1 MLRVTV
7 QPSDAS
13 SLRMQSQIAVD
24 KIFIVRREKI
34 GMMIGQLEDDVLVA
48 VNRSRLVFLGVV

>member
-1 MLRVTV
+1 
-7 QPSDAS
+7 
-13 SLRMQSQIAVD
+13 MQSQIAVD